1 MNLLHPLNITTFV
14 YKRQNHSRELAAY
27 LNEDDRGGFAARDS
41 ATQLKLQTTEVG
53 KECAG
58 EANWGTGPG
67 GRNVPVTG
75 ERGGWSEKK
84 GVAAVWKKCA
94 ASWPL

>member
-41 ATQLKLQTTEVG
+41 ATQLKLQTAEG
-53 KECAG
+53 
-58 EANWGTGPG
+58 
-67 GRNVPVTG
+67 
-75 ERGGWSEKK
+75 SSL
-84 GVAAVWKKCA
+84 VAAVQTVER
-94 ASWPL
+94 SLLTMQRQNSVNSLQ